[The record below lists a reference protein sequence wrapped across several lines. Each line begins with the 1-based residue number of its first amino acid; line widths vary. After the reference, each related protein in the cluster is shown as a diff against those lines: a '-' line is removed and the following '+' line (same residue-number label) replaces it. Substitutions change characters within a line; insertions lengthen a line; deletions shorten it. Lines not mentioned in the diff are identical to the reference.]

1 MFGKKFMAEFW
12 AASKSPQQPGHF
24 TVYNQPA
31 LIYPELCIKLIANL
45 WLQKNPGLE
54 DIADG

>member
-1 MFGKKFMAEFW
+1 MAEFW